1 METYQYKIENFL
13 IPLLENIQSPS
24 ILEFGVQNGFSTIKF
39 LELCNKNDGY
49 LYSVDVDDCSKV
61 SKDKRWTFIKSR
73 DDNFD
78 YVQNKI
84 PNKFDIIYL
93 DSLHEAEHVE
103 KIFYEYYP
111 MLNING
117 YFIIDDISHLPYL
130 QNKDRN
136 NFYCEINNKET
147 FEKILEIYNAN
158 EKSFDLNYT
167 LVSSGLAI
175 IKKKENLKLNRSRKI
190 KSRSFGL
197 KNTIRRLWKRIK
209 KN

>member
-39 LELCNKNDGY
+39 LELCNKNGGY
-49 LYSVDVDDCSKV
+49 LYSVDVNDCSKV

-111 MLNING
+111 MLNVNG

-147 FEKILEIYNAN
+147 FEKILEIYNTN
-158 EKSFDLNYT
+158 EKLFDLNFT
-167 LVSSGLAI
+167 FVSSGLAI
-175 IKKKENLKLNRSRKI
+175 IKKKEELELNKNEKI
-190 KSRSFGL
+190 KSRSLSL
-197 KNTIRRLWKRIK
+197 KNTIRRLWKQIK
-209 KN
+209 KD

>member
-111 MLNING
+111 MLNVNG

-147 FEKILEIYNAN
+147 FEKILEIYNTN
-158 EKSFDLNYT
+158 EKLFDLNFT
-167 LVSSGLAI
+167 FVSSGLAI
-175 IKKKENLKLNRSRKI
+175 IKKKEELELNKNEKI
-190 KSRSFGL
+190 KSRSLSL
-197 KNTIRRLWKRIK
+197 KNTIRRLWKQIK
-209 KN
+209 KD